1 MGVVPHATDA
11 PSREL
16 HQTSQGKSK
25 KHATGSHRAGGG
37 MGTAKGR
44 QVVGRTRDKKGILAR
59 EAEEE
64 AGAPRLIAKAW
75 ADTSSKGRRGLRD

>member
-37 MGTAKGR
+37 GR
-44 QVVGRTRDKKGILAR
+44 VGKQEDV
-59 EAEEE
+59 
-64 AGAPRLIAKAW
+64 
-75 ADTSSKGRRGLRD
+75 SSEQDQR